1 MSKVQ
6 VIICLEELTPP
17 PPPPSLLN
25 VKSRFTPYNQ
35 RQNRSRNKLKYQY
48 KFGQKGSKRC

>member
-6 VIICLEELTPP
+6 VIICLEEFTPL

-35 RQNRSRNKLKYQY
+35 RLNRSRNKLKYQY